1 MIRFHLNALKIL
13 AIAGAWILLFS
24 PGLSGQT
31 TPPASNTVSLTPQT
45 QSLLLYLK
53 AVPEKGTLFGHH
65 ESTVYGVGWKAG
77 KAASGE
83 PSRSDVKSV
92 CGDYPAVIGWDIG
105 RIEHGR
111 DNNINGV
118 PFEILR
124 REIIAHYLRGGVN
137 MICWHVDNPLTGGDS
152 WDVKD
157 KKVVESILPGG
168 AQHQK
173 FLDWLDK
180 AADFM
185 NSLRAP
191 DSTKVPIIFRPWHE
205 HTGSWFWWGQDL
217 CTTEQFKALW
227 LLTCDR
233 LRKKGCDHLLYAY
246 SPSNDIARATELY
259 MERYPGDDYVDI
271 LGYDC
276 YQYTKGNNR
285 EGYMERMN
293 KMLTYLT
300 SLGEKHKKTIACTE
314 TGFEA
319 VPSEDWW
326 TGVLL
331 PCTQNH
337 PAAFVVMWRNAHT
350 RHYYAPYPE
359 SLSAKD
365 FVLYYENPK
374 TLFCNDLKEVYEV
387 KGNDSLN
394 QK

>member
-1 MIRFHLNALKIL
+1 MIRFYLNALKIL
-13 AIAGAWILLFS
+13 AIAGSWILLFPS
-24 PGLSGQT
+24 GLSAQT
-31 TPPASNTVSLTPQT
+31 SPTASNTFSLTPQT
-45 QSLLLYLK
+45 QSLLLYLR
-53 AVPEKGTLFGHH
+53 AVPEKGILFGHH

-77 KAASGE
+77 SAASDE
-83 PSRSDVKSV
+83 SSRSDVKSV

-124 REIIAHYLRGGVN
+124 REIIAHYQRGGVN

-157 KKVVESILPGG
+157 QKVVESILPGG

-173 FLDWLDK
+173 FLGWLDK

-191 DSTKVPIIFRPWHE
+191 DSTKIPIIFRPWHE
-205 HTGSWFWWGQDL
+205 HTGSWFWWGQDI
-217 CTTEQFKALW
+217 CTTGQFKALW
-227 LLTCDR
+227 LLTCEH
-233 LRKKGCDHLLYAY
+233 LREKGCDQLLYAY
-246 SPSNDIARATELY
+246 SPSNDIGRATELY

-293 KMLTYLT
+293 KMLTCLT
-300 SLGEKHKKTIACTE
+300 ALGEKHQKPIACTE

-319 VPSEDWW
+319 IPSEDWW
-326 TGVLL
+326 TGVLQ

-350 RHYYAPYPE
+350 RHHYAPYPE

-365 FVLYYENPK
+365 FLLYYKNPK
-374 TLFCNDLKEVYEV
+374 TLFRSDLKDVYEV
-387 KGNDSLN
+387 KANDSLN